1 MVVDTSIRECQAHKE
16 LQGEVAADMERTAA
30 DIAVL
35 KEQVAHERVIR
46 ANKEEYAILAK
57 QAEKLPPRSKTE
69 KDKASCITL
78 LILNCTFLHPNPQFG
93 GLNLQAALNE
103 QLARLEEQTCVQT
116 QKMEL
121 RKKQFQVRTH
131 TYPPSFGFFQ
141 LFCVDFPT
149 HFSISSRTGP
159 G

>member
-1 MVVDTSIRECQAHKE
+1 MSSIWAGKIVSVSFSENQNELISLCFIRIQVVVDTSIRECQAHKE

-69 KDKASCITL
+69 KDKASGNRPPPFL
-78 LILNCTFLHPNPQFG
+78 L
-93 GLNLQAALNE
+93 
-103 QLARLEEQTCVQT
+103 
-116 QKMEL
+116 
-121 RKKQFQVRTH
+121 
-131 TYPPSFGFFQ
+131 
-141 LFCVDFPT
+141 
-149 HFSISSRTGP
+149 
-159 G
+159 